1 MKKFELPVMTVVAFE
16 ADDIICTSGCATFCP
31 EYGAGTDSIV
41 LLDGSVQERAGG

>member
-31 EYGAGTDSIV
+31 EYGTDSI
-41 LLDGSVQERAGG
+41 LEPIDG